1 MEGLKSIR
9 TMFEMIKEADESQE
23 EKNIRLSGLM
33 SYLERFYDIPL
44 LERHTSQEKRESEEF
59 KLYLEIAKARQW
71 GGNV

>member
-1 MEGLKSIR
+1 MEELKSIR
-9 TMFEMIKEADESQE
+9 TIFEMIKEADESQE

-33 SYLERFYDIPL
+33 SYLERFCGIPL

-71 GGNV
+71 RDNV